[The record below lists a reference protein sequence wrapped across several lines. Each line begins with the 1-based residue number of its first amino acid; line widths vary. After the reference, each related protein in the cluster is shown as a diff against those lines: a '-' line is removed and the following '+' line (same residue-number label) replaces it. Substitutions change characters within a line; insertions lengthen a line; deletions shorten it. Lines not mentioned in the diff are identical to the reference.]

1 MRTARLPGSLELLFT
16 DEPVLDLYS
25 QTPWRVPD
33 GLIDELAA
41 RIDGLIA
48 DPRSAR
54 LTVERHSVLRT
65 PTPAVVAD
73 VLGITAFLLGD
84 GAIRA
89 GRRCRLDLDLV
100 ERFRTPASVHFRRP
114 TWAAPASPWRPADGE
129 LFRCAGEDRALRE
142 LAWELTEEILRALEG
157 IVPVD
162 ERREGLLGLFE
173 LVGEDGSMMETV
185 LTTPRGAPEWLRVE
199 ELWTDAASDEIVQ
212 VLPELTGPVGY
223 LGWIIDGW
231 LGAQEKLADAVVGA
245 GDPKTLL
252 AELLLQAGTT
262 EVPAELAVGARG
274 ELYSEIEERL
284 PALASTFHVA
294 EWRQRIRA
302 YLSRALVLGQV
313 ELGRAFLDLSVRFTA
328 AVQGA
333 PGKPV
338 TPDPCLVPVTEF
350 QADLRRLFR
359 VRQVRHPL
367 SGAAAAPVGRT
378 NRATVRAQVDVE
390 PSPMPVTGLASGRMA
405 GSMAAPVIGSAAGP
419 ADAGAP
425 RAYAEQMRLEPES
438 GDPGLAER
446 VANAP
451 GFAGPLMD
459 EAGLDERAADAP
471 ELAESAM
478 DEAWS
483 SERAGNAPE
492 FAGPAVNEAGLAER
506 AGNAPGFAE
515 SAMDEA
521 WSSERAG
528 NAPGFAR
535 PAMDEAGLD
544 DRAADAPEF
553 AESATNEAWSS
564 ERAGNAPGFAGPAMD
579 EAWSNERAANAPEF
593 LRPAMNDARLTER
606 AGNAPEFA
614 EPAKNEAR
622 PNEYVANEPGPVQPA
637 SGEPVSA
644 ESVAAGSEVSGP
656 EVAEPEVAEPEATEP
671 VATESSVPEPGL
683 AEPEA
688 AEAELVQPELPEP
701 SAAQAEATV
710 PETPAEPELSGPG
723 LAELNLG
730 EEQPA
735 QPERRPEPAAEVE
748 PEPEPEEAPTLPVVG
763 EAPGGPTPEPLGDPE
778 PEPMAAPELVAMP
791 ESAFSVRNGVH
802 EPASNGTSSGEPTR
816 LSVSDLPRPAQRAVQ
831 RAAAPPAEP
840 VEGNE
845 PGGVLAQSY
854 RMIDRIIGQP
864 ALAAALR
871 EIASSPDQPV
881 RLLVAGP
888 PGTGRGLTVDILSR
902 LLTIRGFH
910 GAPMWVGY
918 EDFARLGTAT
928 AVAELR
934 DRLAACRGAQ
944 LVVIDGLD
952 RLVNHGLN
960 GKALAEE
967 LNRLISGFGGGLQVV
982 GFAAIDGYRR
992 LVDADAAL
1000 AAWWRVVRTRD
1011 FDGADF
1017 SMLFSRVVERRGMS
1031 VTDEAARAAGDLL
1044 TSTPGEGQLRN
1055 ARLATYLADLAVE
1068 SARRRTGGN
1077 GPTSVEIADLPPL
1090 QPEEERHGPA
1100 NGRNGNHV
1108 TVPPRLQ
1115 PEHDPLA
1122 GLGRLS

>member
-16 DEPVLDLYS
+16 DEPVLDLYA

-157 IVPVD
+157 IAPVD

-173 LVGEDGSMMETV
+173 LVGEDGGMMETV

-223 LGWIIDGW
+223 LGWIVDGW
-231 LGAQEKLADAVVGA
+231 LGAQERLADAVAGA
-245 GDPKTLL
+245 GDAKTLL

-274 ELYSEIEERL
+274 DLYGELEERL
-284 PALASTFHVA
+284 PALAATFHVA
-294 EWRQRIRA
+294 EWRQRVRA

-313 ELGRAFLDLSVRFTA
+313 ELARAFLDLSVRFTA

-367 SGAAAAPVGRT
+367 SGVGSAVPAAVRTSRVTARAHVDLADVGPVDPPVESVVVEPVG
-378 NRATVRAQVDVE
+378 E
-390 PSPMPVTGLASGRMA
+390 E
-405 GSMAAPVIGSAAGP
+405 IG
-419 ADAGAP
+419 
-425 RAYAEQMRLEPES
+425 
-438 GDPGLAER
+438 
-446 VANAP
+446 
-451 GFAGPLMD
+451 
-459 EAGLDERAADAP
+459 
-471 ELAESAM
+471 
-478 DEAWS
+478 
-483 SERAGNAPE
+483 
-492 FAGPAVNEAGLAER
+492 
-506 AGNAPGFAE
+506 
-515 SAMDEA
+515 
-521 WSSERAG
+521 
-528 NAPGFAR
+528 
-535 PAMDEAGLD
+535 
-544 DRAADAPEF
+544 
-553 AESATNEAWSS
+553 
-564 ERAGNAPGFAGPAMD
+564 
-579 EAWSNERAANAPEF
+579 
-593 LRPAMNDARLTER
+593 
-606 AGNAPEFA
+606 
-614 EPAKNEAR
+614 
-622 PNEYVANEPGPVQPA
+622 
-637 SGEPVSA
+637 
-644 ESVAAGSEVSGP
+644 
-656 EVAEPEVAEPEATEP
+656 
-671 VATESSVPEPGL
+671 
-683 AEPEA
+683 
-688 AEAELVQPELPEP
+688 
-701 SAAQAEATV
+701 
-710 PETPAEPELSGPG
+710 EPELSGAG
-723 LAELNLG
+723 LAEVNLG
-730 EEQPA
+730 EPADVDVEVDVEAEAEAQVEADVAEVEADVDEMVAETEVDAEPVPVAEQAEAVVDEPA
-735 QPERRPEPAAEVE
+735 GDVAVEAEAPELPVIGEGPVAVTPEPAPLPE
-748 PEPEPEEAPTLPVVG
+748 PEPEPEPVLEA
-763 EAPGGPTPEPLGDPE
+763 E
-778 PEPMAAPELVAMP
+778 PEPAPAE
-791 ESAFSVRNGVH
+791 RNGVH
-802 EPASNGTSSGEPTR
+802 DPAANGTLPGEPSR
-816 LSVSDLPRPAQRAVQ
+816 LSVSDLPRPAHRPGQPRQ
-831 RAAAPPAEP
+831 QPAAESAASEA
-840 VEGNE
+840 
-845 PGGVLAQSY
+845 GGFLAQSY
-854 RMIDRIIGQP
+854 RMIDGIIGQP

-888 PGTGRGLTVDILSR
+888 PGTGRGLTVEILAR
-902 LLTIRGFH
+902 LLSIRGYH
-910 GAPMWVGY
+910 GAPLWIGY

-934 DRLAACRGAQ
+934 DRLAAARGAQ
-944 LVVIDGLD
+944 LVVMDGLD

-967 LNRLISGFGGGLQVV
+967 LNRLISGFGSSLQIV

-1017 SMLFSRVVERRGMS
+1017 SMLFSRVVERRGLG
-1031 VTDEAARAAGDLL
+1031 VTEDAARTAGDLL
-1044 TSTPGEGQLRN
+1044 ASTPGEGQLRN
-1055 ARLATYLADLAVE
+1055 ARLATYLADLAVD
-1068 SARRRTGGN
+1068 AAKRRVGN
-1077 GPTSVEIADLPPL
+1077 NAPASVEVADLPPL
-1090 QPEEERHGPA
+1090 QPEEEPPHPGG
-1100 NGRNGNHV
+1100 NGVGRNGNHV
-1108 TVPPRLQ
+1108 TVPRMQ
-1115 PEHDPLA
+1115 RPEHDPLA

>member
-1 MRTARLPGSLELLFT
+1 MVMRTARLPGSLELLFT
-16 DEPVLDLYS
+16 DEPVLDLYA

-33 GLIDELAA
+33 GLIDELAT

-157 IVPVD
+157 ITPVD

-231 LGAQEKLADAVVGA
+231 LGAQEKLADAVAGA

-252 AELLLQAGTT
+252 AELLLQSGTT

-274 ELYSEIEERL
+274 ELYGEIEERL

-313 ELGRAFLDLSVRFTA
+313 ELARAFLDLSVRFTA

-367 SGAAAAPVGRT
+367 SGAAVPATRA
-378 NRATVRAQVDVE
+378 NRMTVRAQVDPEQGQQAAPAAV
-390 PSPMPVTGLASGRMA
+390 SVAASGA
-405 GSMAAPVIGSAAGP
+405 GQGSGAGP
-419 ADAGAP
+419 ALGAVAVP
-425 RAYAEQMRLEPES
+425 GTVSAPVSGPAQEIAAPDHAEPELTEPDYAKPALTEPEFS
-438 GDPGLAER
+438 GRKAA
-446 VANAP
+446 VP
-451 GFAGPLMD
+451 GFAGPPAAA
-459 EAGLDERAADAP
+459 AGFAEPGSGAKELSEPAATEQEFAERTQAEPAAAESSPSEPAAAEQVPDAP
-471 ELAESAM
+471 ELAEPEPVEPAAAESQPSDAAAA
-478 DEAWS
+478 DEA
-483 SERAGNAPE
+483 
-492 FAGPAVNEAGLAER
+492 
-506 AGNAPGFAE
+506 
-515 SAMDEA
+515 
-521 WSSERAG
+521 
-528 NAPGFAR
+528 
-535 PAMDEAGLD
+535 
-544 DRAADAPEF
+544 
-553 AESATNEAWSS
+553 
-564 ERAGNAPGFAGPAMD
+564 
-579 EAWSNERAANAPEF
+579 
-593 LRPAMNDARLTER
+593 
-606 AGNAPEFA
+606 
-614 EPAKNEAR
+614 
-622 PNEYVANEPGPVQPA
+622 
-637 SGEPVSA
+637 
-644 ESVAAGSEVSGP
+644 
-656 EVAEPEVAEPEATEP
+656 
-671 VATESSVPEPGL
+671 
-683 AEPEA
+683 
-688 AEAELVQPELPEP
+688 
-701 SAAQAEATV
+701 
-710 PETPAEPELSGPG
+710 AEPELSGAG
-723 LAELNLG
+723 LAEVNLG
-730 EEQPA
+730 EPESGDVPIVEEQPEA
-735 QPERRPEPAAEVE
+735 QPEPEPAAEAA
-748 PEPEPEEAPTLPVVG
+748 PEPEAETEPAPEEAPPALPVVG
-763 EAPGGPTPEPLGDPE
+763 EAPGSPVPEPLAEPEQEAAAFPE
-778 PEPMAAPELVAMP
+778 PAEPPLGA
-791 ESAFSVRNGVH
+791 RNGVH
-802 EPASNGTSSGEPTR
+802 EPAANGSSSGEPTR
-816 LSVSDLPRPAQRAVQ
+816 LSVSDLPRPAQRPSGQ
-831 RAAAPPAEP
+831 RPEPAEAQP
-840 VEGNE
+840 APSE
-845 PGGVLAQSY
+845 PGGLLAQAY
-854 RMIDRIIGQP
+854 RMIDRIVGQP

-902 LLTIRGFH
+902 LLTLRGFH
-910 GAPMWVGY
+910 GAPMWIGY

-934 DRLAACRGAQ
+934 DRLASCRGAQ
-944 LVVIDGLD
+944 LVVVDGLD

-967 LNRLISGFGGGLQVV
+967 LNRLISGFGAGLQVV

-1017 SMLFSRVVERRGMS
+1017 STLFSRVVERRGLS
-1031 VTDEAARAAGDLL
+1031 VTDDAARAAGDLL

-1068 SARRRTGGN
+1068 SAKRRVGGGN
-1077 GPTSVEIADLPPL
+1077 VPAAVEVADLPPL
-1090 QPEEERHGPA
+1090 QPEDERPA
-1100 NGRNGNHV
+1100 NPANGGGRNGNHV
-1108 TVPPRLQ
+1108 TVPRLQ

>member
-114 TWAAPASPWRPADGE
+114 SWAAPASPWRPADGE

-274 ELYSEIEERL
+274 ELYGEIEDRL
-284 PALASTFHVA
+284 PALAATFHVA

-313 ELGRAFLDLSVRFTA
+313 DLARAFLDLSVRFTA

-367 SGAAAAPVGRT
+367 SGATAVPAGGRVS
-378 NRATVRAQVDVE
+378 RASVRAQVDVE
-390 PSPMPVTGLASGRMA
+390 PASVPGAGTGPVLASMVRPA
-405 GSMAAPVIGSAAGP
+405 PGSGAAPGSASAGPRAESASLTEAEYAGP
-419 ADAGAP
+419 A
-425 RAYAEQMRLEPES
+425 
-438 GDPGLAER
+438 
-446 VANAP
+446 
-451 GFAGPLMD
+451 
-459 EAGLDERAADAP
+459 LDERALDETGLTEPGFDEPVVERYARNEPVLDEPAVERYARSEAGVDEP
-471 ELAESAM
+471 ATERYARNEPVLEEPATERYARNGSRFAELAM
-478 DEAWS
+478 G
-483 SERAGNAPE
+483 ERAGEPE
-492 FAGPAVNEAGLAER
+492 VAAEPEPSEQAAEEPAVVEA
-506 AGNAPGFAE
+506 
-515 SAMDEA
+515 EA
-521 WSSERAG
+521 
-528 NAPGFAR
+528 
-535 PAMDEAGLD
+535 
-544 DRAADAPEF
+544 
-553 AESATNEAWSS
+553 
-564 ERAGNAPGFAGPAMD
+564 
-579 EAWSNERAANAPEF
+579 
-593 LRPAMNDARLTER
+593 
-606 AGNAPEFA
+606 
-614 EPAKNEAR
+614 
-622 PNEYVANEPGPVQPA
+622 
-637 SGEPVSA
+637 
-644 ESVAAGSEVSGP
+644 
-656 EVAEPEVAEPEATEP
+656 EVAEPEVVEPAAAAAEAAAPEAELAEPAEPE
-671 VATESSVPEPGL
+671 V
-683 AEPEA
+683 
-688 AEAELVQPELPEP
+688 VQPELPEP
-701 SAAQAEATV
+701 QAAETSDVAEAVV
-710 PETPAEPELSGPG
+710 PEAPAEPEPSSAVGFRRPGEGRGRASGTLPG
-723 LAELNLG
+723 AVDPAPAGPATTGQAEENLV
-730 EEQPA
+730 EQPA
-735 QPERRPEPAAEVE
+735 QQRPEQAAEVVA
-748 PEPEPEEAPTLPVVG
+748 EPEPEEAPALPVVG
-763 EAPGGPTPEPLGDPE
+763 EAPGGLTPESLSEPE
-778 PEPMAAPELVAMP
+778 PEPMAPPELVAMP

-802 EPASNGTSSGEPTR
+802 EPGSNGTPSGEPTR
-816 LSVSDLPRPAQRAVQ
+816 LSVSDLPRPAQRAAQQPNV
-831 RAAAPPAEP
+831 PPLAEP
-840 VEGNE
+840 VESNE
-845 PGGVLAQSY
+845 PGGLLAQSY

-902 LLTIRGFH
+902 LLAIRGFH
-910 GAPMWVGY
+910 GAPMWIGY

-934 DRLAACRGAQ
+934 DRLASCRGAQ
-944 LVVIDGLD
+944 LVVVDGLD

-967 LNRLISGFGGGLQVV
+967 LNRLISGFGAGLQVV

-1017 SMLFSRVVERRGMS
+1017 STLFSRVVERRGMS
-1031 VTDEAARAAGDLL
+1031 VSDDAARAAGDLL

-1068 SARRRTGGN
+1068 SARRRVGGN
-1077 GPTSVEIADLPPL
+1077 GPASVEIADLPPL
-1090 QPEEERHGPA
+1090 QGEDERHGPA